1 MLCGEVAIVSGC
13 QCVVQ
18 TACRDQNMPVAVTS
32 IVYTNAILSVCL
44 SVCLCLSVSRS
55 VLFDVFRF
63 AVFVIGDRFVE
74 KPTSA

>member
-1 MLCGEVAIVSGC
+1 MLCGGVAIVSGC

-18 TACRDQNMPVAVTS
+18 TACRDQNMPVAVTKHACS
-32 IVYTNAILSVCL
+32 LQKCNSLCL
-44 SVCLCLSVSRS
+44 SVCLS

-63 AVFVIGDRFVE
+63 AVYAIGDRFVE